1 MASTHSFSTVDYQAW
16 EAQMDRASQSPHLN
30 PTQALGSHNLMP
42 LFPSRYAYSSSRPPS
57 MTSEEAPSPSQC
69 ISVHTPGQSGFADPQ
84 PTIDGHARDDVVY
97 GGDSQYGRL
106 FDLQG
111 K

>member
-1 MASTHSFSTVDYQAW
+1 MASPQSFSTVDYQAW

-30 PTQALGSHNLMP
+30 PTQTMGSYNLKT
-42 LFPSRYAYSSSRPPS
+42 LFLSRYASFTSRPSS

-69 ISVHTPGQSGFADPQ
+69 ISVHTPGQHGFANPQ
-84 PTIDGHARDDVVY
+84 PTIASHAEDDVY